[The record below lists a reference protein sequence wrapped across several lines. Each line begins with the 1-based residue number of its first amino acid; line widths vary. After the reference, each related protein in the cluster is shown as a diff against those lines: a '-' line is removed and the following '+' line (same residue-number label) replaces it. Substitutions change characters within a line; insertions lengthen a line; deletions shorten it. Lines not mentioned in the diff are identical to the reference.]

1 MLIRVLVVIA
11 MLTAGGVASQAKAT
25 APREFYSSAE
35 VLKWI
40 NDYRGKPDAL
50 RAVQAIRDLSRF
62 GDLRNPETAG
72 VYLGFAAGVL
82 AANPEQAGE
91 LVDKMLPLPA
101 EDQWLVVRAIAYSNV
116 PKWRFLLARIR
127 PRVRAR
133 GALIENYIAGRQPVL
148 AQFQLE
154 APKDGWFTRN
164 FAAKAKPVVLEPSPE
179 LLDTFWGCYFAT
191 GSPAA
196 LQNVITLLP
205 WSKNKDEVEKLTLGA
220 MAKYTLAENASRDP
234 VLLATLKTVRNAQ
247 SKDARPVLNEVIEA
261 ADSVDVTR
269 VRREMLASLD
279 ELKRKGS
286 ATSRDVSFWGQV
298 GQGAL
303 AAGCIAAAV
312 AGQVEVG
319 VPCVVGGAVSSGAL
333 HLWTSQN

>member
-1 MLIRVLVVIA
+1 MPGARRA
-11 MLTAGGVASQAKAT
+11 WWQ
-25 APREFYSSAE
+25 
-35 VLKWI
+35 
-40 NDYRGKPDAL
+40 ND
-50 RAVQAIRDLSRF
+50 
-62 GDLRNPETAG
+62 
-72 VYLGFAAGVL
+72 
-82 AANPEQAGE
+82 
-91 LVDKMLPLPA
+91 
-101 EDQWLVVRAIAYSNV
+101 
-116 PKWRFLLARIR
+116 
-127 PRVRAR
+127 
-133 GALIENYIAGRQPVL
+133 IAGRLPVL
-148 AQFQLE
+148 TQFKLD

-164 FAAKAKPVVLEPSPE
+164 FAAKAKTKQVVLEPSPE
-179 LLDTFWGCYFAT
+179 LLDTFWGYYFAT

-205 WSKNKDEVEKLTLGA
+205 WSKNKDEIDKLTLGA

-247 SKDARPVLNEVIEA
+247 SKEARPVLVEVIEA
-261 ADSVDVTR
+261 ADNVDVTR

-286 ATSRDVSFWGQV
+286 ATNRDISFWGQV